1 MKTIRFYFRLAMLFA
16 ALPLMTACGSD
27 DPLDVDDPSGIDEPT
42 EQTQLATPVVTV
54 DVDRNAKTIIASW
67 QAVEHADNY
76 HYKISGDETL
86 YETGETRLELQP
98 YSKFEGGSHSVTVQ
112 AVSTAQPDL
121 FSPSEWGKADFS
133 VESAKLQA
141 PEALNADVDK
151 ESCIV
156 TVSWAPVANAASY
169 LYKIDDGKEVPV
181 SEPEI
186 SFSLFDYAPGEH
198 SVSVK
203 ALAEGDAPTGRS
215 ASVKAVTAVASSDWS
230 EVYTF
235 TITDEALPGV
245 LGNKPLDHARL
256 GDFYLNDGSLLRGD
270 SELSAALADAC
281 IGIVFYAGRHETD
294 QSDYTR
300 PLTAGGPVLGSTVHG
315 YVVSLTHVPTLW
327 KYYVFAT
334 DNSPSSISE
343 WVVYDRCC
351 NALEYHD
358 THGYVSDGDT
368 RYEHIYAYMGTIDSM
383 EDFNGYYNC
392 MAMLEYIAAANHDC
406 CEYPPL
412 TLAINYGKKSFG
424 WKETDKNERGW
435 QKSTVV
441 KMDVGDVYDW
451 QLSLAAPQNSS
462 GWFLPS
468 YGQIYYAAAGYSKDE
483 WWGMVIM
490 NVWKFMDGQFEKVKN
505 ATTREDLKEYIRAI
519 NRYVSQET
527 INDPNDPG
535 WNDRNIWIYRSINTS
550 SEETNGYRYFPR
562 KFGENSSNGYYV
574 RPVLAF

>member
-1 MKTIRFYFRLAMLFA
+1 MKTKFFYLAMYILA
-16 ALPLMTACGSD
+16 VLPLMTACESD
-27 DPLDVDDPSGIDEPT
+27 DPPATDEPT
-42 EQTQLATPVVTV
+42 EQTQLATPVVAVNV
-54 DVDRNAKTIIASW
+54 DINAQTITASW

-86 YETGETRLELQP
+86 YETGATRLELQP
-98 YSKFEGGSHSVTVQ
+98 YSKFEGGSHSITVQ
-112 AVSTAQPDL
+112 AVSNAQPDL

-133 VESAKLQA
+133 VESTKLQA
-141 PEALNADVDK
+141 PDALNADVNK
-151 ESCIV
+151 ESCTV
-156 TVSWAPVANAASY
+156 TVTWAPVANAASY

-181 SEPEI
+181 DEPGI

-235 TITDEALPGV
+235 TITDEPLPGV

-270 SELSAALADAC
+270 SELSAELAGAC

-315 YVVSLTHVPTLW
+315 YVVSLTHVPNQCHVTYDPEDEPL
-327 KYYVFAT
+327 
-334 DNSPSSISE
+334 ISE
-343 WVVYDRCC
+343 WWNYARWC
-351 NALEYHD
+351 NALRED
-358 THGYVSDGDT
+358 KNFGLT
-368 RYEHIYAYMGTIDSM
+368 RDSGTRKEHEGAYMGTIDS
-383 EDFNGYYNC
+383 EDDFNGYYNC
-392 MAMLEYIAAANHDC
+392 MAMLEYIAATNHAC
-406 CEYPPL
+406 CEYPAL

-424 WKETDKNERGW
+424 WKDTYHGETGYHQDLL
-435 QKSTVV
+435 V
-441 KMDVGDVYDW
+441 KIDIGDVYDW

-468 YGQIYYAAAGYSKDE
+468 YGQIAYAAAGYNDDE
-483 WWGMVIM
+483 WGMVIM
-490 NVWKFMDGQFEKVKN
+490 SVWKFMDGQFEKVKN
-505 ATTREDLKEYIRAI
+505 ATTREDLKEYIRAVR
-519 NRYVSQET
+519 RYVSQET
-527 INDPNDPG
+527 INDPNDPA
-535 WNDRNIWIYRSINTS
+535 WNDRQIWEYRQIYTS
-550 SEETNGYRYFPR
+550 TEAKGYRYYQR
-562 KFGENSSNGYYV
+562 KYGDRGSKGNYV

>member
-16 ALPLMTACGSD
+16 ALPLMTACESD
-27 DPLDVDDPSGIDEPT
+27 EPTAIDEPN

-54 DVDRNAKTIIASW
+54 DVDRNAKTITASW
-67 QAVEHADNY
+67 QAVENADNY

-98 YSKFEGGSHSVTVQ
+98 YSKFEGGSHSITVQ

-133 VESAKLQA
+133 VESTKLQA
-141 PEALNADVDK
+141 PDALNADVNK
-151 ESCIV
+151 ESCTV

-169 LYKIDDGKEVPV
+169 LYKIDDGKEMSV
-181 SEPEI
+181 SEPGI

-215 ASVKAVTAVASSDWS
+215 SSVKAVTAVASSDWS

-235 TITDEALPGV
+235 TITDEPLPGV

-270 SELSAALADAC
+270 SELSAELADAC

-294 QSDYTR
+294 RSDYTR

-315 YVVSLTHVPTLW
+315 YVVSLTHVPNLRE
-327 KYYVFAT
+327 YYAHAT
-334 DNSPSSISE
+334 DDSPSSISE
-343 WVVYDRCC
+343 WVVYDRWC
-351 NALEYHD
+351 NALEHHD
-358 THGYVSDGDT
+358 TYGYISDGNT
-368 RYEHIYAYMGTIDSM
+368 RHEHRYAYMGTIDSE

-392 MAMLEYIAAANHDC
+392 MAMLEYIAATNHEC
-406 CEYPPL
+406 CEYPAL

-424 WKETDKNERGW
+424 WKETYYGEKWDIKDLL
-435 QKSTVV
+435 V

-451 QLSLAAPQNSS
+451 QLSFAAPQNSS

-468 YGQIYYAAAGYSKDE
+468 YGQVCYAGNDYCKDSD
-483 WWGMVIM
+483 GNVILS
-490 NVWKFMDGQFEKVKN
+490 VWEFMDGQFEKVKKT
-505 ATTREDLKEYIRAI
+505 TTREDLKEYIRAI

-535 WNDRNIWIYRSINTS
+535 WSDRKIWFYRNIRIS
-550 SEETNGYRYFPR
+550 SEEKDNWNRQREYGYNGTQ
-562 KFGENSSNGYYV
+562 GDYV

>member
-27 DPLDVDDPSGIDEPT
+27 DPSGIDEPT
-42 EQTQLATPVVTV
+42 EQTQLATPVVAV
-54 DVDRNAKTIIASW
+54 NVDRNAKTIIASW
-67 QAVEHADNY
+67 QAVENADNY

-98 YSKFEGGSHSVTVQ
+98 YSKFEGGSHSITVQ

-133 VESAKLQA
+133 VESTKLQA
-141 PEALNADVDK
+141 PDALNADVNK
-151 ESCIV
+151 ESCTV
-156 TVSWAPVANAASY
+156 TVSWAPVANAVSY
-169 LYKIDDGKEVPV
+169 LYKIDDGKEMPV

-235 TITDEALPGV
+235 TITDEPLPGV

-270 SELSAALADAC
+270 SELSAELADAC

-294 QSDYTR
+294 RSDYTR
-300 PLTAGGPVLGSTVHG
+300 PLTEGGPVLGSTVHG
-315 YVVSLTHVPTLW
+315 YVVSLTHAPNLW
-327 KYYVFAT
+327 EDYTHAT
-334 DNSPSSISE
+334 DNSPQSISE
-343 WVVYDRCC
+343 WGVYDRWC
-351 NALEYHD
+351 NALEHHD
-358 THGYVSDGDT
+358 TYGYVSDGDT
-368 RYEHIYAYMGTIDSM
+368 RYEHRNAYMGTIDSE

-392 MAMLEYIAAANHDC
+392 MAMLEYIAATNHEC
-406 CEYPPL
+406 CEYPAL

-424 WKETDKNERGW
+424 WKETYYGEKWDIKDLL
-435 QKSTVV
+435 V

-451 QLSLAAPQNSS
+451 QLSFAAPQNSS

-468 YGQIYYAAAGYSKDE
+468 YGQVCYAGNDYCKDSD
-483 WWGMVIM
+483 GNVILS
-490 NVWKFMDGQFEKVKN
+490 VWEFMDGQFEKVKKT
-505 ATTREDLKEYIRAI
+505 TTREDLKEYIRAI

-535 WNDRNIWIYRSINTS
+535 WSDRKIWFYRNIRTS
-550 SEETNGYRYFPR
+550 SEEKDNWNRQREYGYNGTQ
-562 KFGENSSNGYYV
+562 GDYV

>member
-1 MKTIRFYFRLAMLFA
+1 MYILAV
-16 ALPLMTACGSD
+16 LPLITACESD
-27 DPLDVDDPSGIDEPT
+27 EPTAIDEPN

-54 DVDRNAKTIIASW
+54 NVDMNAKTITASW

-86 YETGETRLELQP
+86 YKTGETRLELQP
-98 YSKFEGGSHSVTVQ
+98 YSKFEGGSHSITVQ
-112 AVSTAQPDL
+112 AVSNARPDL
-121 FSPSEWGKADFS
+121 FSPSEWGKADFT
-133 VESAKLQA
+133 VESTKLQA
-141 PEALNADVDK
+141 PEALNADVNK
-151 ESCIV
+151 ESCTV
-156 TVSWAPVANAASY
+156 TVSWTPVANAVSY
-169 LYKIDDGKEVPV
+169 LYKIDDGEEMPV

-235 TITDEALPGV
+235 TITDEPLPGV

-315 YVVSLTHVPTLW
+315 YVVSLTQAPFR
-327 KYYVFAT
+327 KYYAE
-334 DNSPSSISE
+334 DISHDKWGYWE
-343 WVVYDRCC
+343 KIFLDDRAC
-351 NALEYHD
+351 NAVKFHNIYIQDVFIETVLGADSE
-358 THGYVSDGDT
+358 T
-368 RYEHIYAYMGTIDSM
+368 REMHNAMYMGTSDS
-383 EDFNGYYNC
+383 EDDFNGYYNC
-392 MAMLEYIAAANHDC
+392 MTMLEYLKGMGC
-406 CEYPPL
+406 CLCPPL
-412 TLAINYGKKSFG
+412 EVAINYGKESIG
-424 WKETDKNERGW
+424 WINWDDGLVGYHEHLL
-435 QKSTVV
+435 V
-441 KMDVGDVYDW
+441 KKDEDFDEW

-468 YGQIYYAAAGYSKDE
+468 YGQIAYAAAGYHLGRDD
-483 WWGMVIM
+483 
-490 NVWKFMDGQFEKVKN
+490 VWKFMDGQFEKVKN
-505 ATTREDLKEYIRAI
+505 ATTNEGLKGEDKIRAVE
-519 NRYVSQET
+519 RYIDDDIDRWMET
-527 INDPNDPG
+527 P
-535 WNDRNIWIYRSINTS
+535 WRNYRITTS
-550 SEETNGYRYFPR
+550 SEEMNGS
-562 KFGENSSNGYYV
+562 ESSLREYLYTGVLGANYNMV

>member
-42 EQTQLATPVVTV
+42 EQAQLATPIVAVNV
-54 DVDRNAKTIIASW
+54 DINAQTITASW

-98 YSKFEGGSHSVTVQ
+98 YSKFEGGSHSIAVQ

-121 FSPSEWGKADFS
+121 FSPSEWGKADFT
-133 VESAKLQA
+133 VESTKLQA

-151 ESCIV
+151 ESCTV

-203 ALAEGDAPTGRS
+203 ALAEGDVPTGRS

-235 TITDEALPGV
+235 TITDEPLPGV
-245 LGNKPLDHARL
+245 RGNKPLDHARL

-300 PLTAGGPVLGSTVHG
+300 PLTEGGPVLGSTVHG
-315 YVVSLTHVPTLW
+315 YVVSLTPAPTRW
-327 KYYVFAT
+327 YFCKDRTYDVWGYWVYY
-334 DNSPSSISE
+334 SI
-343 WVVYDRCC
+343 YYRGC
-351 NALEYHD
+351 NATSYQDPYGFGSLILAADYE
-358 THGYVSDGDT
+358 T
-368 RYEHIYAYMGTIDSM
+368 RQMHNAMYMGTSNSE

-392 MAMLEYIAAANHDC
+392 MAMLEYLKGMGC
-406 CEYPPL
+406 CLCPPL
-412 TLAINYGKKSFG
+412 EVAINYGKESIG
-424 WKETDKNERGW
+424 WINWDDGLVGYHEHLL
-435 QKSTVV
+435 V
-441 KMDVGDVYDW
+441 KKDEDFDDW

-468 YGQIYYAAAGYSKDE
+468 YGQIAYAAAGYHLGRDD
-483 WWGMVIM
+483 
-490 NVWKFMDGQFEKVKN
+490 VWKFMDGQFEKVKN
-505 ATTREDLKEYIRAI
+505 ATTNEGLKDEDKIRAVE
-519 NRYVSQET
+519 RYIDDDIDRWMET
-527 INDPNDPG
+527 P
-535 WNDRNIWIYRSINTS
+535 WRNYKIVTS
-550 SEETNGYRYFPR
+550 SEEMNGS
-562 KFGENSSNGYYV
+562 ESSLREYLYTGVLGANYNMV

>member
-1 MKTIRFYFRLAMLFA
+1 MKTKLYYAAMQMFA
-16 ALPLMTACGSD
+16 AILLMTACDKD
-27 DPLDVDDPSGIDEPT
+27 DQPSIG
-42 EQTQLATPVVTV
+42 QTQLATPVVTV
-54 DVDRNAKTIIASW
+54 DVDRNTKTIIASW
-67 QAVEHADNY
+67 QAVENADNY

-98 YSKFEGGSHSVTVQ
+98 YSKFEGGSHSITVQ

-133 VESAKLQA
+133 VESTKLQA
-141 PEALNADVDK
+141 PDALNADVNK
-151 ESCIV
+151 ESCTV
-156 TVSWAPVANAASY
+156 TVTWAPVANAASY

-181 SEPEI
+181 SEPGI

-235 TITDEALPGV
+235 TITDEPLPGV

-270 SELSAALADAC
+270 SELSAELADAC

-294 QSDYTR
+294 RSDYTR
-300 PLTAGGPVLGSTVHG
+300 PLTAGGPVLGNTVHG
-315 YVVSLTHVPTLW
+315 YVVSLTHVPTLRE
-327 KYYVFAT
+327 YYVYAT
-334 DNSPSSISE
+334 DSSPQSITE
-343 WVVYDRCC
+343 WVVYDRWC
-351 NALEYHD
+351 NALMED
-358 THGYVSDGDT
+358 NKFGLSSDGDT
-368 RYEHIYAYMGTIDSM
+368 RIEHVGAYMGTSDSE

-392 MAMLEYIAAANHDC
+392 MAMLEHIAAANHAC
-406 CEYPPL
+406 CEYPAL

-424 WKETDKNERGW
+424 WKETTHGETGYHQNLL
-435 QKSTVV
+435 V

-451 QLSLAAPQNSS
+451 QLSFAAPPNSS

-468 YGQIYYAAAGYSKDE
+468 YGQVCYAGNDYCNDSD
-483 WWGMVIM
+483 GNVILS
-490 NVWKFMDGQFEKVKN
+490 VWEFMDGQFEKVKKT
-505 ATTREDLKEYIRAI
+505 TTREDLKEYIRAI

-535 WNDRNIWIYRSINTS
+535 WNDRKIWFYRNIHTS
-550 SEETNGYRYFPR
+550 SEETDGYRYFQR
-562 KFGENSSNGYYV
+562 EYGYNGTQGDYV

>member
-1 MKTIRFYFRLAMLFA
+1 MKTRFFYLAMCIFAVLF
-16 ALPLMTACGSD
+16 LMTACD
-27 DPLDVDDPSGIDEPT
+27 KEDQPSIG
-42 EQTQLATPVVTV
+42 QTQLAAPVVTV
-54 DVDRNAKTIIASW
+54 KIDVHAKTIVVSW

-76 HYKISGDETL
+76 RYQISGDETL
-86 YETGETRLELQP
+86 YKTGETRLELQP
-98 YSKFEGGSHSVTVQ
+98 YSKFEGGSHSITVQ
-112 AVSTAQPDL
+112 AVSNALPDL
-121 FSPSEWGKADFS
+121 FSPSEWGKADFT
-133 VESAKLQA
+133 VESTKLQA
-141 PEALNADVDK
+141 PEALNADVNK

-156 TVSWAPVANAASY
+156 TVSWAPVTNAVSY
-169 LYKIDDGKEVPV
+169 LYKIDDGEEVPV

-215 ASVKAVTAVASSDWS
+215 ASVKAVTAVVSSDWS

-235 TITDEALPGV
+235 TITDEPLPGV

-270 SELSAALADAC
+270 SELSAELADAC

-315 YVVSLTHVPTLW
+315 YAVSLTHVPTLW
-327 KYYVFAT
+327 KYYVYAT
-334 DNSPSSISE
+334 DNSPSKISE
-343 WVVYDRCC
+343 WVVYDRWC

-424 WKETDKNERGW
+424 WKETYKNERGW

-451 QLSLAAPQNSS
+451 QLSFAAPQNSS

-468 YGQIYYAAAGYSKDE
+468 YGQVCYAGGGYCYDSD
-483 WWGMVIM
+483 GNVIM
-490 NVWKFMDGQFEKVKN
+490 SVWKFMDGQFEKVKKT
-505 ATTREDLKEYIRAI
+505 TTREDLKEYIRAI
-519 NRYVSQET
+519 NRYVSHET
-527 INDPNDPG
+527 INDPYDPG
-535 WNDRNIWIYRSINTS
+535 WNDRKIWFYRSIRTS
-550 SEETNGYRYFPR
+550 SEEKDNWNRQREYGNYGTQGD
-562 KFGENSSNGYYV
+562 YV